1 MAENSN
7 NGSSSGNILVAFAI
21 GAAAGAAI
29 ALLFAPASG
38 EETRRQLAQKAREG
52 RDKAASLARE
62 GREFVDRQ
70 REKVST
76 VIDRGREAYESA
88 RKEVV

>member
-1 MAENSN
+1 MAENGNST
-7 NGSSSGNILVAFAI
+7 GSILVAFAI

-29 ALLFAPASG
+29 ALLFAPATG
-38 EETRRQLAQKAREG
+38 EDTRKKLAEKAREG
-52 RDKAASLARE
+52 RDKAATLARE
-62 GREFVDRQ
+62 GREFLDRQ
-70 REKVST
+70 RDNVAS